1 MKKEGH
7 ISAFFERSMRT
18 LAEESEKADEE
29 TKKYYNAAIT
39 KIDTFLGSVARGYY
53 HTWQS
58 LSEFGYQAY
67 YNGYAEC
74 LNSII
79 SHLSSK
85 LRNPKTLETAIGYLN
100 ARIAK
105 FISEVSDKN
114 SKNAKPLPRQAPLPF
129 GQIGYFTPIQ
139 DLSNATGIPRKKI
152 EEICTGS
159 RYFVLGELILDER
172 TLKWIK
178 ARINHMK
185 PKSLGNIAKNLGY
198 SEETTLAILQHLHGI
213 NRHENNDIVLMDS
226 QKSNPKGV
234 GNIPRYY
241 PYLCED

>member
-1 MKKEGH
+1 MNICLGAMASDDEKRGSYIRVLRE
-7 ISAFFERSMRT
+7 ELRT

-79 SHLSSK
+79 SHLWSK

-114 SKNAKPLPRQAPLPF
+114 SKNAKLSQDKPHYRLVRLDILPQYRTCPTQLEYH
-129 GQIGYFTPIQ
+129 G
-139 DLSNATGIPRKKI
+139 KK
-152 EEICTGS
+152 
-159 RYFVLGELILDER
+159 
-172 TLKWIK
+172 
-178 ARINHMK
+178 
-185 PKSLGNIAKNLGY
+185 
-198 SEETTLAILQHLHGI
+198 
-213 NRHENNDIVLMDS
+213 
-226 QKSNPKGV
+226 
-234 GNIPRYY
+234 
-241 PYLCED
+241 